1 MRIESSLLK
10 VGSWINGINS
20 VHKIILSFLHGIS
33 YFIFLCMLLLRK
45 PLNLLK
51 VVVFL
56 WLNFSIFWNAGH
68 QY

>member
-1 MRIESSLLK
+1 MTIVNRI
-10 VGSWINGINS
+10 GSWTNDTNS

-33 YFIFLCMLLLRK
+33 YCYFSEYVVTEKTVEF
-45 PLNLLK
+45 

-56 WLNFSIFWNAGH
+56 WLNFLIFWNSGH